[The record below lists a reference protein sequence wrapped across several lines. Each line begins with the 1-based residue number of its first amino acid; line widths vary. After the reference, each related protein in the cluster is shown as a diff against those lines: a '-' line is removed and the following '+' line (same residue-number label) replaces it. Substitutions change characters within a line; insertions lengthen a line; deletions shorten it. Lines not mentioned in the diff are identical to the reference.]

1 MKSHNLYRVKNKFIN
16 QRCVQNDQRCNG
28 FKYAKPAGGCILL
41 VLNSFFISSTNQ
53 VSTTQVF
60 YNSHTTTAKTIPVEM
75 AQTLKGFWSFTELGS
90 KTDLSGKK
98 QTAYWPHSSSF
109 WPSFSPGFVQGV
121 SPLKLS
127 GSAWI
132 QVNRIFQ
139 TQGITLMIYL

>member
-1 MKSHNLYRVKNKFIN
+1 
-16 QRCVQNDQRCNG
+16 
-28 FKYAKPAGGCILL
+28 LL
-41 VLNSFFISSTNQ
+41 VLNTFFLSSTNQ

-75 AQTLKGFWSFTELGS
+75 AQSLKGFWSFTELGS

-121 SPLKLS
+121 SPLALS

-132 QVNRIFQ
+132 QVNLICSLGGGSNIEQ
-139 TQGITLMIYL
+139 YVSIKDIKCLQGIAGYSQGGVDLHWKTTSSGRIP